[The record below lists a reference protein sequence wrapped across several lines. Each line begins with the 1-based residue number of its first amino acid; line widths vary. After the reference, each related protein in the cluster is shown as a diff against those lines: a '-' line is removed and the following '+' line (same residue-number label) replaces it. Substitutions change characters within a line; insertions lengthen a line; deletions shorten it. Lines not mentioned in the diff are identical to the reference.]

1 MTEIRVSDGRVCI
14 IKAGELDSVKEG
26 LEAMKKVLIDFTT
39 SDRVQES
46 NLDTFLFVDLSP
58 FNIINSSL
66 IGIFGS
72 IIMDRKIQLLGL
84 CGLQPAVEDIL
95 KRFGVITEG
104 GVGKAFA
111 SDKIKNNLSKVMV
124 FKTMEEGLACL
135 NPE

>member
-14 IKAGELDSVKEG
+14 IKAGELDTVKEG

-124 FKTMEEGLACL
+124 FKTMGEGLACL
-135 NPE
+135 DPE

>member
-111 SDKIKNNLSKVMV
+111 SDKIKSTLSKVMV

-135 NPE
+135 NPD

>member
-1 MTEIRVSDGRVCI
+1 MSEIIVSDGRVCI
-14 IKAGELDSVKEG
+14 IKTTDVTSAREG
-26 LEAMKKVLIDFTT
+26 LDALKNALSDFAT

-72 IIMDRKIQLLGL
+72 LIMDKKIQMLGL
-84 CGLQPAVEDIL
+84 CGIQPSVEDIL

-104 GVGKAFA
+104 GIAKEYA
-111 SDKIKNNLSKVMV
+111 SDQIKDNFSKVIT
-124 FKTMEEGLACL
+124 FDTIDDGLVCL
-135 NPE
+135 NPS

>member
-104 GVGKAFA
+104 GVGTAFA

-135 NPE
+135 NPD